1 MLQYYIG
8 PSLEQPGNFFLATF
22 TVFVIPLEP
31 SEQSESLH
39 KPAMVPSLCRPRQGS
54 NIRKIIEGK
63 EKRTRKIH
71 ARRKFSPPSPLP
83 RPPPPP
89 DTWTNFLNGPFFSK
103 SSKNCRAMP
112 WGCCFEQPQSKSDL
126 HCDCKD
132 WIPEILLESHLV
144 SSIFTFCSS
153 AAILCMLI
161 GPRLHV
167 YTKK

>member
-1 MLQYYIG
+1 M
-8 PSLEQPGNFFLATF
+8 ATF
-22 TVFVIPLEP
+22 KVFVILLEP
-31 SEQSESLH
+31 SEQSESLY
-39 KPAMVPSLCRPRQGS
+39 KPATVPSLCRPRQGS

-71 ARRKFSPPSPLP
+71 APRKFSPPSPFP

-89 DTWTNFLNGPFFSK
+89 THEPILLNGPFFSN

-112 WGCCFEQPQSKSDL
+112 WGCCFEQPQNKSDL

-167 YTKK
+167 YTKKKWKFSFAKKR